1 MAFLPSPSQVAGS
14 HYNVYENYFSK
25 LEQQGTIPA
34 VDAARFLKTSGLS
47 DAILSKIWDLSDPN
61 GKGFLNKVGFFVAL
75 KLVSLAQ
82 LGYDV
87 SQMHLLLDAPAPKF
101 EMAATST
108 LPRRDSHPISD
119 WAMTPIEKLKYEQL
133 FESLQPINGVIPGNK
148 VKGLLIDSKLPVAT
162 LGKIWDLADMDKDGS
177 LDKHE
182 FTVAMHLVYKALEK
196 YAIPNS
202 LPPELLP
209 PGRQDGKQSGNQLI
223 TNGNSTWVV
232 SPDDKLK
239 FDNLFILADV
249 DKDGY
254 VSGNEI
260 KDVFLRSGVPQPIL
274 ASIWS
279 LCDIKQ
285 SGKLNAEQFAL
296 AMWFIQQ
303 KVKSNV
309 DPPLSLTPD
318 MIPPS
323 MRSQITHDVSNSANN
338 NPELDM
344 ISQDIEDLSK
354 EKHVLEA
361 EILQKEAEIK
371 IKSSEAKS
379 LQGELDTL
387 AATLKQLENQKG
399 EAQKRLNDLK
409 NQVDKLRKDAEEQ
422 EALVKSQELE
432 LMSKKQELENLKLE
446 ESRLSTQQ
454 LELNQKLN
462 ALSNSLQ
469 DSQLT
474 ISMVKTKIL
483 QIQEHQL
490 QLKDAISSVDNALT
504 AGDSVPQHQLE
515 LEPEYRDPRYT
526 RLLNQN
532 DNISTTNEDEDRK
545 SRTMDIYN
553 QNGFGNDPFSS
564 NTTFSASFSKPTKGF
579 DSDPFSS
586 FDTHSN
592 RQDPFDPFEGKK
604 LHQTEKSNDESN
616 QDPFG
621 CEPFG
626 APAPALPPK
635 NKQPPPR
642 PAPPR
647 PSVPPSHN
655 QTPDSFADFSNFNSK
670 FFTLQGSQLEFTE
683 DPFKDYRYEDIFN
696 IEDPFVEAADRK
708 SNIVFPDNDPFSLG
722 ASSQSNV
729 NNTNTKCKSTE
740 ILADSN
746 DKKINSEDELKETKF
761 SKSDSL
767 PNLLS

>member
-1 MAFLPSPSQVAGS
+1 MVAGS
-14 HYNVYENYFSK
+14 HYSVYENYFSK

-87 SQMHLLLDAPAPKF
+87 SQMHLLLDVPAPKF
-101 EMAATST
+101 DMAATNI

-209 PGRQDGKQSGNQLI
+209 PGRQEGKQTGNQLI
-223 TNGNSTWVV
+223 TNGNSAWVV

-309 DPPLSLTPD
+309 DPPLSLTPE

-323 MRSQITHDVSNSANN
+323 MRSQIVHDVSNSANN

-344 ISQDIEDLSK
+344 IGQDIEDLSK

-379 LQGELDTL
+379 LQ
-387 AATLKQLENQKG
+387 
-399 EAQKRLNDLK
+399 
-409 NQVDKLRKDAEEQ
+409 VDKLRKDAEEQ
-422 EALVKSQELE
+422 EALVKSQEQE
-432 LMSKKQELENLKLE
+432 LMSKKQELESLKLE

-490 QLKDAISSVDNALT
+490 QLKDAISSVDSALT

-515 LEPEYRDPRYT
+515 LEPEYRDPY
-526 RLLNQN
+526 
-532 DNISTTNEDEDRK
+532 
-545 SRTMDIYN
+545 
-553 QNGFGNDPFSS
+553 PFSS
-564 NTTFSASFSKPTKGF
+564 NTTFSAPFTKSTKGF

-604 LHQTEKSNDESN
+604 LHQSEKSNDESN

-647 PSVPPSHN
+647 PSVPPSHS
-655 QTPDSFADFSNFNSK
+655 QTSDSFADFSNFNSK
-670 FFTLQGSQLEFTE
+670 GPQLEFTE

-696 IEDPFVEAADRK
+696 IEDPFLEAADKK
-708 SNIVFPDNDPFSLG
+708 SNTVFPDNDPFSPG

-729 NNTNTKCKSTE
+729 NNANAKYKSTE

-746 DKKINSEDELKETKF
+746 DKKTNSEDELKDTKF